1 MNNIIEIDIENREK
15 VLEVIDCVF
24 KLYDYNLNPEEVY
37 NLLAKYKFNQID
49 IYLIRLMAK
58 ECYASYMISE
68 KSLADIYES
77 IALTEYGNEEQL
89 VNASKHIFEYIF
101 ADKNI
106 NLHNLS
112 SSSKVWSL
120 PNRHHTCL
128 DFLLAYYLTYSI
140 KTYTSSEDYSF
151 FKMILTS
158 TANQFIVSM
167 LKDDYELQETFYNF
181 ISSKYEIFDARQKSN
196 AAYWLGRLN
205 YSNNITNQSLTF
217 LTGQF
222 TKLKALVKTN
232 NKFTQENMDN
242 HSVFRAVCTA
252 MLFHGQANIMDEY
265 LCIVITNDVANALNR
280 GFAVEYFGNDYE
292 MCAFNEY
299 YLDSD
304 FTRGEA
310 AIKMLN
316 KRIEASLYQKN
327 GKFVENNLV
336 TLLTLLQARIQTKN
350 DNFGYD
356 IKAYVGKALEC
367 VKGKIFV

>member
-1 MNNIIEIDIENREK
+1 
-15 VLEVIDCVF
+15 
-24 KLYDYNLNPEEVY
+24 
-37 NLLAKYKFNQID
+37 
-49 IYLIRLMAK
+49 MAK

-167 LKDDYELQETFYNF
+167 LKDDYELQETFY
-181 ISSKYEIFDARQKSN
+181 
-196 AAYWLGRLN
+196 
-205 YSNNITNQSLTF
+205 
-217 LTGQF
+217 
-222 TKLKALVKTN
+222 
-232 NKFTQENMDN
+232 KFSMQDR
-242 HSVFRAVCTA
+242 RATPHIGLA
-252 MLFHGQANIMDEY
+252 D
-265 LCIVITNDVANALNR
+265 
-280 GFAVEYFGNDYE
+280 
-292 MCAFNEY
+292 
-299 YLDSD
+299 
-304 FTRGEA
+304 
-310 AIKMLN
+310 
-316 KRIEASLYQKN
+316 
-327 GKFVENNLV
+327 
-336 TLLTLLQARIQTKN
+336 
-350 DNFGYD
+350 
-356 IKAYVGKALEC
+356 
-367 VKGKIFV
+367 